1 MVDDVRGEL
10 RRDLKVTTLV
20 TSAHA
25 TDHFLQLVLPPL
37 FPLLKATY
45 GVSYTELG
53 LLMTLFYAS
62 SGLCQT
68 PAGFLVDR
76 FGARR
81 VLSCGLATLSC
92 AIILIGLAPTFTLMF
107 PLMIIAGAGNSVFH
121 PADYSLMTASV
132 SKHHL
137 ARAYGVHTFGGNL
150 GWALAPM
157 IMLGLSALV
166 GWHAALVIA
175 GLFGLLI
182 AILVFVSGSLLLE
195 EFECPRDKS
204 IRGYVLGGNIALL
217 ISTPI
222 LLCFV
227 YFALLSVA
235 LVGIQT
241 FLPATLHALRGIG
254 LAAASVALTAY
265 LAGSAFGIL
274 AGGFA
279 ADRTRSHERVVALG
293 LASAAALLLSVGVFS
308 FPGFL
313 LAGVLAA
320 AGFAAGFTMPSRDML
335 AREATPPGATGKVFG
350 FIYSGLDLGSAITPS
365 ILGFLLDRQLP
376 LYVFVVSAA
385 ALVLAIVTTF
395 GVKRTSLSLRKLQRP
410 NIRFGFKISGAA
422 D

>member
-1 MVDDVRGEL
+1 MTDGARGEL
-10 RRDLKVTTLV
+10 IRDLKVTTLV
-20 TSAHA
+20 TSAHT

-37 FPLLKATY
+37 FPLLKVTY
-45 GVSYTELG
+45 GVSYTDLG

-76 FGARR
+76 FGARH
-81 VLSCGLATLSC
+81 VLASGLAMLSC
-92 AIILIGLAPTFTLMF
+92 AIIAIGLVPTFAIML
-107 PLMIIAGAGNSVFH
+107 PLMVIAGAGNSVFH

-132 SKHHL
+132 SKDHI
-137 ARAYGVHTFGGNL
+137 ARAFGVHTFGGNL
-150 GWALAPM
+150 GWALAPI

-166 GWHAALVIA
+166 GWHAALVVA

-182 AILVFVSGSLLLE
+182 AILVFASGSLLRE
-195 EFECPRDKS
+195 EFELLRGKS
-204 IRGYVLGGNIALL
+204 IRERVRGGDIALL
-217 ISTPI
+217 LSTPI
-222 LLCFV
+222 LLCFT

-254 LAAASVALTAY
+254 LTSAGVALTAY

-279 ADRTRSHERVVALG
+279 ADRTRSHEQVVALG
-293 LASAAALLLSVGVFS
+293 LATAAALLLAVGVIS
-308 FPGFL
+308 FPDFW
-313 LAGVLAA
+313 LAAVLAV
-320 AGFAAGFTMPSRDML
+320 AGLAAGFTMPSRDML

-350 FIYSGLDLGSAITPS
+350 FIYSGLDLGSAITPA
-365 ILGFLLDRQLP
+365 ILGFLLDRQMP

-395 GVKRTSLSLRKLQRP
+395 GVKRTSLSQRKLQHP
-410 NIRFGFKISGAA
+410 KTHSEVKIHAVA